1 MTMERK
7 QRVLILA
14 GIYLI
19 VLLFAVTKYTIY
31 FVERSAITSLK
42 KLYSMYSQALTM
54 TVYEMDGE
62 TGCFYSRDKS
72 MNSDYSGCDKFYKNF
87 ATNLNVRKYC
97 KNNALQ
103 EGCVP
108 VYEKYAVTPSCAG
121 FSESMFNKF
130 NQVFVMEDNSN
141 IVVFN
146 QPVNVQ
152 KPMFAVD
159 SNGKL
164 FPNKSG
170 HDLFSFVIMR
180 GKSGNYYFHT
190 NVTYCLPYEK
200 GGIQMLQDVYK

>member
-1 MTMERK
+1 MIGK
-7 QRVLILA
+7 QRKLILF

-19 VLLFAVTKYTIY
+19 VLLFAVSKYTINL
-31 FVERSAITSLK
+31 VEKSAITSFK
-42 KLYSMYSQALTM
+42 KLYSSYSQALNM
-54 TVYEMDGE
+54 TVYEMGGE
-62 TGCFYSRDKS
+62 TGCYYTSDKS
-72 MNSDYSGCDKFYKNF
+72 SKSDFSGCSRFYKTF

-97 KNNALQ
+97 KNNALK

-108 VYEKYAVTPSCAG
+108 IYKKYAVTPSCAG
-121 FSESMFNKF
+121 FSESMFNRF
-130 NQVFVMEDNSN
+130 NQVFVMEDKSN

-146 QPVNVQ
+146 QPANVQ

-170 HDLFSFVIMR
+170 HDLLSFVIMI

-190 NVTYCLPYEK
+190 NVTYCLPVEK
-200 GGIQMLQDVYK
+200 DGIHILQDIYK